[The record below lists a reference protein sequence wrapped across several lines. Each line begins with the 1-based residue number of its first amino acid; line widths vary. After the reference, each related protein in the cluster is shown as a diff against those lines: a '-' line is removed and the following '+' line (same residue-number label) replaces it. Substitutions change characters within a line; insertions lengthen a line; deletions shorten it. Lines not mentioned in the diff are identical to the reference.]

1 MKYAVIFTSCISNFN
16 FYLKTYFFPRIFSF
30 FAGTNG
36 STTSNDSE
44 ISEREKLLQN
54 LDFCVDR
61 ISDIFNLRQIVEEY
75 EDHFFEEKRQV
86 TFSSTLNV
94 RIFRTNYDF
103 LVTFWLCQKIRTKN
117 SRV

>member
-1 MKYAVIFTSCISNFN
+1 M
-16 FYLKTYFFPRIFSF
+16 
-30 FAGTNG
+30 AGTNG

-75 EDHFFEEKRQV
+75 EENFFEEKRQIDRRNAMQQQQ
-86 TFSSTLNV
+86 TTSSFNRDEMDLSSAEGIPGVGLSPVQRLDMINKKIKPDGRFV
-94 RIFRTNYDF
+94 KIFDF
-103 LVTFWLCQKIRTKN
+103 QL
-117 SRV
+117 